1 MADGMMGN
9 PFLGL
14 LNQGLSPEQ
23 AQAEVDRQR
32 ALQFASLNPQTQLA
46 AGIYQGITGL
56 GRALGARDPML
67 ERASQMRAL
76 AQQFDTTTPEGLM
89 QFAQALNQA
98 GDTQSAEAVAARA
111 RQAMAQVADIQT
123 KQALTQQRLRER
135 AAADPREQFIRA
147 RAADYTPD
155 SLQEFAKTG
164 DYSKLTV
171 LTKEDKATKPPA
183 DFLSTAVELGFG
195 EKTRIGDYS
204 PEQVAQINKKIFDNS
219 VAKATASKPQIS
231 VDTRAETS
239 FAQAMGAADA
249 KRVTEAR
256 TARDAALSELKTL
269 DKAMDLSSK
278 PLVTGAAQAQRM
290 AILNFL
296 DTAVGLGGKTKEE
309 LVNSQKFEKIT
320 GDLVLDKI
328 RKLGANP
335 SNADREFI
343 ARIVPNLTINPEAR
357 SQLLQYLK
365 KRAQEVIAES
375 DALEQ
380 YAVKNKGLSGYR
392 ATNSISWGD
401 LPK

>member
-1 MADGMMGN
+1 MADGLMAN
-9 PFLGL
+9 PYAGL
-14 LNQGLSPEQ
+14 LNLGLSPEQ

-32 ALQFASLNPQTQLA
+32 ALQFANLNPQQRMA
-46 AGIYQGITGL
+46 SGIYGGL
-56 GRALGARDPML
+56 TQVARALGAKDPML
-67 ERASQMRAL
+67 EQASQMRAM
-76 AQQFDTTTPEGLM
+76 AQQFDTTTAEGLI
-89 QFAQALNQA
+89 QYAQALQRSGNMQA
-98 GDTQSAEAVAARA
+98 AQAAAMQAREVMAKEAK
-111 RQAMAQVADIQT
+111 IGSE
-123 KQALTQQRLRER
+123 QALIQQRLRER

-183 DFLSTAVELGFG
+183 DFLATAVELGFG
-195 EKTRIGDYS
+195 EKTRIGEYS

-278 PLVTGAAQAQRM
+278 PLVTGAAQTQRM
-290 AILNFL
+290 SILNFL

-309 LVNSQKFEKIT
+309 LVNSQQFEKIT

-328 RKLGANP
+328 KKLGANP

-365 KRAQEVIAES
+365 KRAQDVVAES

-380 YAVKNKGLSGYR
+380 YAVKNRGLSGYR
-392 ATNSISWGD
+392 ATTSISWGD

>member
-32 ALQFASLNPQTQLA
+32 AIQFANMNPQTQLA
-46 AGIYQGITGL
+46 AGLYQGITGI
-56 GRALGARDPML
+56 GRALGAKDPML
-67 ERASQMRAL
+67 EQASQMREL
-76 AQQFDTTTPEGLM
+76 AQQFDTTTAEGLM
-89 QFAQALNQA
+89 QYAQALQRSGNMQA
-98 GDTQSAEAVAARA
+98 AQAAAMQA
-111 RQAMAQVADIQT
+111 RQVMEKEAKIGSE
-123 KQALTQQRLRER
+123 QALMQQRLRER

-155 SLQEFAKTG
+155 SLQEFARTG
-164 DYSKLTV
+164 DYSKLLV

-183 DFLSTAVELGFG
+183 DFLSIAVELGFG
-195 EKTRIGDYS
+195 EKTRIGEYS
-204 PEQVAQINKKIFDNS
+204 SEQVAQINKKIFDNS

-278 PLVTGAAQAQRM
+278 PLVSGSVSAQRLG
-290 AILNFL
+290 ILNFL
-296 DTAVGLGGKTKEE
+296 DTAVGLGGRTKQE
-309 LVNSQKFEKIT
+309 LVNSQQFEKIT

-328 RKLGANP
+328 KKLGANP

-343 ARIVPNLTINPEAR
+343 ARIVPSLTTSPEAR

-365 KRAQEVIAES
+365 KRAQDVVAES

-392 ATNSISWGD
+392 ATTSISWGD

>member
-1 MADGMMGN
+1 MADGLMNN
-9 PFLGL
+9 PYLGL
-14 LNQGLSPEQ
+14 LNMGLSPEQ
-23 AQAEVDRQR
+23 AQAQIDEQR
-32 ALQFASLNPQTQLA
+32 AMQFANMNPQQRRA
-46 AGIYQGITGL
+46 AGIYQGITGI
-56 GRALGARDPML
+56 GRALGAKDPML

-76 AQQFDTTTPEGLM
+76 AQQFDTTTPDGLM
-89 QFAQALNQA
+89 QLAQALNQA
-98 GDTQSAEAVAARA
+98 GDTQGAEAVAARA
-111 RQAMAQVADIQT
+111 RQAMAQVADIET
-123 KQALTQQRLRER
+123 KQALTQQRLREK

-155 SLQEFAKTG
+155 SLQEFARTG
-164 DYSKLTV
+164 DYSKLNV

-204 PEQVAQINKKIFDNS
+204 PAQVAQINKKIFDNS
-219 VAKATASKPQIS
+219 VAKATASRPQVN
-231 VDTRAETS
+231 VDTKGETAFS
-239 FAQAMGAADA
+239 QAMGTADA

-278 PLVTGAAQAQRM
+278 PLVSGSVSAQRLG
-290 AILNFL
+290 ILNFL
-296 DTAVGLGGKTKEE
+296 DTAVGLGGRTKQE
-309 LVNSQKFEKIT
+309 LVNSQQFEKIT

-328 RKLGANP
+328 KKLGANP

-343 ARIVPNLTINPEAR
+343 ARIVPSLTTSPEAR

-365 KRAQEVIAES
+365 KRAQDVVAES

-392 ATNSISWGD
+392 ATTSISWGD